1 MHPVKSI
8 YAIMDLHLSFFAP
21 SIPFLIRLSC
31 FIVFFTLLALLCM
44 CKAIDDSSGELEP
57 IDSWEEEDETEPEV
71 WFQVLDFKAHIEN
84 VARYLD

>member
-1 MHPVKSI
+1 
-8 YAIMDLHLSFFAP
+8 
-21 SIPFLIRLSC
+21 
-31 FIVFFTLLALLCM
+31 M